1 MKDIPVEYQIEPQQL
16 LFAGNAYFNFINSL
30 KSPNTKTTYI
40 QCLKQYMQHRKVNT
54 VDELLI
60 GDQRLL
66 QSNIIEYLVSLQ
78 QISHGTR
85 YLYAAVLRHFYDINN
100 ILLNWK
106 KINAFLGQNNK
117 VVNDRAYTK
126 QEIALIRKSKWTED
140 DEYFSYISLEALNEL
155 QNWMK
160 YIESSGELI
169 NDNSWVMRD
178 LWDTRVAQG
187 RGLVTHPKKL
197 TSLGIK
203 RLMERAIWAQGLK
216 KKLEPGKKRH
226 PYQANHSLRKW
237 FKTLFPEYK

>member
-78 QISHGTR
+78 QISYGTR
-85 YLYAAVLRHFYDINN
+85 YLYAAVLRHFYDIND

-106 KINAFLGQNNK
+106 KINAFLSQNNK

-126 QEIALIRKSKWTED
+126 QEIALL
-140 DEYFSYISLEALNEL
+140 LEKANEL
-155 QNWMK
+155 EKMT
-160 YIESSGELI
+160 STFLI
-169 NDNSWVMRD
+169 YR
-178 LWDTRVAQG
+178 
-187 RGLVTHPKKL
+187 
-197 TSLGIK
+197 
-203 RLMERAIWAQGLK
+203 
-216 KKLEPGKKRH
+216 
-226 PYQANHSLRKW
+226 
-237 FKTLFPEYK
+237 